1 MMSEHLL
8 ENSALQ
14 ILIEKKKKHQPITL
28 IHWLGS
34 GPSYMISAGK
44 QPDLKDVRSR
54 VCKRL
59 MTGLSNLAYGC
70 GQQSALHLGLFTMT

>member
-1 MMSEHLL
+1 MMSEPLQ

-14 ILIEKKKKHQPITL
+14 ILIEKKKNQPIRL

-44 QPDLKDVRSR
+44 QPEDVRSR

-59 MTGLSNLAYGC
+59 MTVLSNLAYG
-70 GQQSALHLGLFTMT
+70 

>member
-1 MMSEHLL
+1 MMSEPLL

-14 ILIEKKKKHQPITL
+14 ILIEKKNQPIRL

-44 QPDLKDVRSR
+44 QPEDVRSR

-59 MTGLSNLAYGC
+59 MTVLSNLAYGC
-70 GQQSALHLGLFTMT
+70 GQQSVLHLGLFTMT